1 LTDQHMRKNPIT
13 ARSWNTGK
21 AVFLLR
27 VVMDSVIRVCGVS
40 TALILSVLPA
50 AGQQTVAMKQ
60 VFSVDSQLVLH
71 PSISP
76 DGRWVVYVSDDG
88 TDQGRRLWMAQASG
102 GAPWPLTTEGH
113 TDQTPSWFP
122 GGDRILFL
130 STRSDRSGSRKQF
143 AMVLDIERST
153 GKPRGVPRQVTL
165 EPTEGAAGSPD
176 GRWVGY
182 ATRNDGKLR
191 VKLVPA
197 GGGAARLLA
206 EVPGVLQFGGLTFD
220 STGRNVYF
228 FTAGSPAAAKL
239 WKIPSAGGSLSLVAE
254 SEDPLAILPGDP
266 RYLIRFERSA
276 PYIPPTSARLTT
288 LDGKVIAQVR
298 FPRYVV
304 PNLNSGS
311 AWGITGGQVRGAGE
325 LRVLNVADGTTRTVV
340 KGDNWP
346 EAWMPDGSALITDR
360 SDNDGGTILV
370 EMVPLAGNDRKT
382 VILQSPLEGGGWATS
397 VGPYYSYR
405 IRDRK
410 ASGWTGPTKFYSV
423 DVRNGQSRLLSAAA
437 EGAALGGR
445 AGFENDADRWLYMEM
460 VGDRLELRSVDP
472 ATGDFRVVRSFPKS
486 FRTLGFSG
494 RNIGVRENR
503 ATWLEQQG
511 DSAVLMVGDGQAPAR
526 RVTSFPWGP
535 GFELTI
541 SSPSWSG
548 NEIAVGF
555 MVDGT
560 STGITIVS
568 IPASAESP
576 ARRRH
581 IPIDMKICCDKLVWL
596 RDDSGALAIA
606 AQNTQGSASLIEI
619 PFRTGGT
626 PRVLTQDLTEWE
638 FLASP
643 DLKQAAFSYYRTG
656 VGSVWQADFRSLL
669 GSH

>member
-1 LTDQHMRKNPIT
+1 
-13 ARSWNTGK
+13 
-21 AVFLLR
+21 
-27 VVMDSVIRVCGVS
+27 MDSMIRVCAAS
-40 TALILSVLPA
+40 TALVLSVLPA
-50 AGQQTVAMKQ
+50 SGQQTVTMKQ
-60 VFSVDSQLVLH
+60 VFSVDSQMVLQ
-71 PSISP
+71 SSLSP

-88 TDQGRRLWMAQASG
+88 TDHGRRLWMAPASG
-102 GAPWPLTTEGH
+102 SAPWPVTTEGH
-113 TDQTPSWFP
+113 TDQMPSWFP

-130 STRSDRSGSRKQF
+130 STRSDRRGSRKQF

-153 GKPRGVPRQVTL
+153 GKPRGAPRQVTL

-182 ATRNDGKLR
+182 TARDDGRLR

-197 GGGAARLLA
+197 GGGTARLLG

-220 STGRNVYF
+220 ATGRNLYF
-228 FTAGSPAAAKL
+228 FTTGPQPVTKL
-239 WKIPSAGGSLSLVAE
+239 WKVPAAGGSLSLVAE
-254 SEDPLAILPGDP
+254 SEDPVAILPGDP

-276 PYIPPTSARLTT
+276 PYVPATSARLTT

-311 AWGITGGQVRGAGE
+311 AWGITGSQVRGAGE
-325 LRVLNVADGTTRTVV
+325 VRVVNIADGTTRTVV
-340 KGDNWP
+340 KGENWP

-360 SDNDGGTILV
+360 ADNDGGTFLV
-370 EMVPLAGNDRKT
+370 ELVPLAGHERKT
-382 VILQSPLEGGGWATS
+382 VILQSPLEAGGWATS
-397 VGPYYSYR
+397 VGPFYSYR
-405 IRDRK
+405 TRDRK

-423 DVRNGQSRLLSAAA
+423 DIRNGQSRLLSSAA

-445 AGFENDADRWLYMEM
+445 GGFENDADRWLYMEM
-460 VGDRLELRSVDP
+460 AGDKLELRSVDP

-486 FRTLGFSG
+486 FRTLGSSG
-494 RNIGVRENR
+494 RNLGVRENR

-526 RVTSFPWGP
+526 AVTSFPWGP
-535 GFELTI
+535 GYELIT

-555 MVDGT
+555 MVDGI

-568 IPASAESP
+568 IPTNAGSP

-581 IPIDMKICCDKLVWL
+581 IPIEMKFCCDHLVWL

-606 AQNTQGSASLIEI
+606 ARNNNGSASLIEI
-619 PFRTGGT
+619 PFRTGGA

-638 FLASP
+638 FVASP
-643 DLKQAAFSYYRTG
+643 DLKQAAFSYYKAG
-656 VGSVWQADFRSLL
+656 VGSVWQVDFRSLMV
-669 GSH
+669 SH

>member
-1 LTDQHMRKNPIT
+1 MRKTPDT
-13 ARSWNTGK
+13 ARSWK
-21 AVFLLR
+21 ARKAIFLLR

-40 TALILSVLPA
+40 AALILAVVPA
-50 AGQQTVAMKQ
+50 AGQQTVTMKQ
-60 VFSVDSQLVLH
+60 VFSVDSQLVMQ

-88 TDQGRRLWMAQASG
+88 TDEGRRLWMAQASG

-113 TDQTPSWFP
+113 TDQMPSWFP
-122 GGDRILFL
+122 GGDRVVFL

-165 EPTEGAAGSPD
+165 EPTEGAVGSPD
-176 GRWVGY
+176 GRWVGFT
-182 ATRNDGKLR
+182 ARHDGKLR

-206 EVPGVLQFGGLTFD
+206 EVPGVQQFGGLAFD
-220 STGRNVYF
+220 ATGRNIYF
-228 FTAGSPAAAKL
+228 YTTGPQPTAKL
-239 WKIPSAGGSLSLVAE
+239 WKAPSAGGSLSLVAE
-254 SEDPLAILPGDP
+254 SEDPIAILPGDP

-311 AWGITGGQVRGAGE
+311 AWGITGSQGRGAGE
-325 LRVLNVADGTTRTVV
+325 VRVVNIADGTTRTVL
-340 KGDNWP
+340 KGEHWP

-360 SDNDGGTILV
+360 ADNDGGTILV
-370 EMVPLAGNDRKT
+370 ELVPLAGTERKT
-382 VILQSPLEGGGWATS
+382 VILQSPLEAGGWATS
-397 VGPYYSYR
+397 VGPFYSYR
-405 IRDRK
+405 VRDRK

-423 DVRNGQSRLLSAAA
+423 DVRNGKSRLLSGAM

-445 AGFENDADRWLYMEM
+445 GGFENDGDRWLYMEM

-472 ATGDFRVVRSFPKS
+472 ATGDFSVVRSFPRT
-486 FRTLGFSG
+486 FRTLGFTG
-494 RNIGVRENR
+494 RNFAVHGNR
-503 ATWLEQQG
+503 VTWFEEQG
-511 DSAVLMVGDGQAPAR
+511 DSAVLMLGDGQAPAR
-526 RVTSFPWGP
+526 RVTSFPWGA
-535 GFELTI
+535 GYELTT

-555 MVDGT
+555 MVDGA
-560 STGITIVS
+560 STGITVVS
-568 IPASAESP
+568 IPASAGSP
-576 ARRRH
+576 VRRRH
-581 IPIDMKICCDKLVWL
+581 VPIEMKYCCDKLVWL

-606 AQNTQGSASLIEI
+606 ASNIRGSASLIEI
-619 PFRTGGT
+619 PFRTGRP

-656 VGSVWQADFRSLL
+656 AGTVWQMDFRAVMVAR
-669 GSH
+669 H